1 MFRRKKKKVEP
12 VCTAVI
18 VAAGSSQRMG
28 GENKLLVPLGGIPVL
43 AHTLLAFEHCAV
55 IRDIVV
61 VSREQDIVGYGTL
74 AQQTGITKLHTI
86 VRGGESRTASVL
98 AGVQATDPETQLVA
112 VHDGGRPLVSD
123 AVITETVQA
132 ALQWGAAA
140 PIVPVKDSIK
150 RISNGCIAAD
160 VRRDTLGAVQTP
172 QVFRRDDL
180 RRALTV
186 AAWEGKVFTDDCAA
200 VEAMGITVH
209 ATQGSYENIKITTP
223 EDFWIAAALL
233 QHRIEQ
239 GDFASAGHVDRTGMT
254 GMTGIVKR
262 GNR

>member
-1 MFRRKKKKVEP
+1 MFRRKKKKEP

-28 GENKLLVPLGGIPVL
+28 GENKLLVSLGGIPVL
-43 AHTLLAFEHCAV
+43 AHTLLAFERCVV

-61 VSREQDIVGYGTL
+61 VSREQDLVGYGAL
-74 AQQTGITKLHTI
+74 ARQAGITKLHTI

-98 AGVQATDPETQLVA
+98 AGVQATDPETLFVA
-112 VHDGGRPLVSD
+112 VHDGGRPLVPDS
-123 AVITETVQA
+123 VITEAVQV

-180 RRALTV
+180 RRALTA
-186 AAWEGKVFTDDCAA
+186 AAWEGKAFTDDCAA
-200 VEAMGITVH
+200 VEAMMGITVH
-209 ATQGSYENIKITTP
+209 ATTGSYENIKITTP
-223 EDFWIAAALL
+223 EDIRIAEALL
-233 QHRIEQ
+233 QHRLEQ
-239 GDFASAGHVDRTGMT
+239 GDFPPMENADMAGL
-254 GMTGIVKR
+254 IKR